1 MEKLTWLTFWLLSF
15 ARLAD
20 AQEAPPCADLSLGY
34 SYLREGFSGAAN
46 THGGSASGTAYL
58 NDWRGVPGDFGTHHL
73 SQSGF
78 STYTYTS
85 LGGPRLSANRGK
97 GVSPF
102 VQALVGG
109 DRFTAS
115 GESVHGFS
123 WSAGGGGDL
132 VVSRHI
138 AFRPQ
143 FEYIGLRFAN
153 GTTDCARASFSVRFS
168 FQRPLENPE
177 MIA

>member
-15 ARLAD
+15 TRLAD

-34 SYLREGFSGAAN
+34 SYLREDFSGGAN

-58 NDWRGVPGDFGTHHL
+58 NDWRGVPGDFAN
-73 SQSGF
+73 
-78 STYTYTS
+78 TYTS

-153 GTTDCARASFSVRFS
+153 GTTDCARASFSVVFLFS
-168 FQRPLENPE
+168 GR
-177 MIA
+177 

>member
-1 MEKLTWLTFWLLSF
+1 MKELTWLTFWPLSF
-15 ARLAD
+15 ARLAG
-20 AQEAPPCADLSLGY
+20 AQEAPPRADLSLGY
-34 SYLREGFSGAAN
+34 SYLREGLSGGAN
-46 THGGSASGTAYL
+46 THGGSVSRTAYL
-58 NDWRGVPGDFGTHHL
+58 NDSVGVAGDFGVYHL

-78 STYTYTS
+78 SASTYTF
-85 LGGPRLSANRGK
+85 LGGPRASANRGK

-115 GESVHGFS
+115 GGSAHRFS
-123 WSAGGGGDL
+123 WSAGGGVDL

-143 FEYIGLRFAN
+143 LDYIGLRFAN
-153 GTTDCARASFSVRFS
+153 GPTNCARASFSVVFLFS
-168 FQRPLENPE
+168 GR
-177 MIA
+177 